1 MTNTTGIQGSS
12 SFEMPPERLLDIRN
26 LSVHFDTDDGV
37 VKAVK
42 DLSFHIDQGETVA
55 VVGES
60 GSGKSVTSLATM
72 RLIPSPPGKI
82 VDGQIHFR
90 SRNNGLVEIV
100 NADMGTMRDLR
111 GNDIAMIFQEP
122 MTSLNPVRTVGD
134 QISEAIILH
143 QNKSRAEA
151 MKIAIEMLELVEIPD
166 PHKRIKNYPHH
177 MSGGMRQRVMI
188 AMALSCRP
196 ALLIADEPTTA
207 LDVIIQAEIL
217 DLMRKLRKEID
228 MSMLFIT
235 HDLGVVAEIAD
246 RVVVMNKGDKVE
258 EGDVIQIFDAPQDP
272 YTIKL
277 LGAVPRI
284 DADKPA
290 PPKEEKKVLMEV
302 NNLKTY
308 FPVGGGGLFAKKQYV
323 KAVDDVSFQIY
334 EGEVLGLVG
343 ESGSGKT
350 TVGRSILRLI
360 EPTDGEVIYD
370 GTNLLELSRPEL
382 RDYRRKIQIIFQD
395 PYASLNPR
403 MTVGDIIDEPLVV
416 HGLHGDASSRRKR
429 IADLLDTV
437 GLLPEHI
444 NRYPHEFSGGQ
455 RQRVGIARA
464 LAVEPNFIVADEC
477 VSALDVSIQA
487 QVLELLK
494 DLRERLSL
502 TMLFISHDLAVV
514 EDISDRVA
522 VMYKG
527 NLVEVQHAHSL
538 YRNPQHDYTKALL
551 SAVPIPDPHIER
563 ERIAWSG
570 IGS

>member
-1 MTNTTGIQGSS
+1 MSDNDTNDS
-12 SFEMPPERLLDIRN
+12 MVLHPNRLLDIDD
-26 LSVHFDTDDGV
+26 LSVSFFTDDGE

-42 DLSFHIDQGETVA
+42 NLTFHIDQGETVA

-60 GSGKSVTSLATM
+60 GSGKSVTSLSTM

-82 VDGQIHFR
+82 VNGSIRFR
-90 SRNNGLVEIV
+90 SRESGVIDIHK
-100 NADMGTMRDLR
+100 ADEATMRSIR

-122 MTSLNPVRTVGD
+122 MTSLNPVYTVGD

-143 QNKSRAEA
+143 QHKTRAQA
-151 MKIAIEMLELVEIPD
+151 MKIAVEMLDLVEIPD
-166 PHKRIKNYPHH
+166 PKKRVKNYPHQ

-217 DLMRKLRKEID
+217 DLMRKLRTEID

-246 RVVVMNKGDKVE
+246 RVVVMQHGLKVE
-258 EGDVIQIFDAPQDP
+258 EGPVNQIFDEPKDP
-272 YTIKL
+272 YTIQL

-284 DADKPA
+284 DADKPE
-290 PPKEEKKVLMEV
+290 PEHVEKDVLLEV
-302 NNLKTY
+302 KNMQTW
-308 FPVGGGGLFAKKQYV
+308 FPIHGGIFSRVVGHV
-323 KAVDDVSFQIY
+323 KAVNDVSFDIY
-334 EGEVLGLVG
+334 KGEVLGLVG

-350 TVGRSILRLI
+350 TAGRSILRLI
-360 EPTDGEVIYD
+360 EPTGGEVIYD
-370 GTNLLELSRPEL
+370 GVDLTKLTKSEM
-382 RDYRRKIQIIFQD
+382 RDYRRRMQIIFQD

-403 MTVGDIIDEPLVV
+403 MTVGDIISEALII
-416 HGLHGDASSRRKR
+416 HKLHGNRRQR
-429 IADLLDTV
+429 NERVADLLDTV
-437 GLLPEHI
+437 GLLPEHMS
-444 NRYPHEFSGGQ
+444 RYPHEFSGGQ
-455 RQRVGIARA
+455 RQRIGIARA
-464 LAVEPNFIVADEC
+464 LAVEPDFIVADEC

-494 DLRERLSL
+494 DLRERLDL

-527 NLVEVQHAHSL
+527 QVLELQESHSL

-551 SAVPIPDPHIER
+551 SAVPIPNPHLER
-563 ERIAWSG
+563 ERIHWEGYEPA
-570 IGS
+570 